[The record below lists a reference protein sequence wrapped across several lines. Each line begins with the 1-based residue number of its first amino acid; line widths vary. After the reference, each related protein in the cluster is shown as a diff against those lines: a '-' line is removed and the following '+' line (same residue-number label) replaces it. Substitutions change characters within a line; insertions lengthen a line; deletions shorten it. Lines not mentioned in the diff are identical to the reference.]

1 MGYFYPYVG
10 SFPLSLAGY
19 MDSPDSPAAAGALD
33 RCAVVQTCRILLRP
47 VASLLLKCG
56 MTWREFSAVSKSVF
70 VAVASQD
77 YGLNGRP
84 TNVSRVSI
92 LTGVSRK
99 EIARVRSLLEQESD
113 PLPNKTTDATRLL
126 SGWHQDP
133 DFLTPTGEPR
143 VLPAEGEGASFATL
157 SRRYGGDVPVTSM
170 RKELERAGAI
180 TALPDGT
187 LRAERRYF
195 MPKRF
200 DPQWILNAGSM
211 LSDLGAGIT
220 HNLDA
225 GAVPLSSGSDSPAR
239 RFIGRATNDSV
250 DVAAMPEFEAFV
262 EKNGQE
268 FLERVD
274 KWLTEHEAKPTAGGA
289 RKRARLGL
297 GVFLIAGD

>member
-1 MGYFYPYVG
+1 
-10 SFPLSLAGY
+10 
-19 MDSPDSPAAAGALD
+19 MDSPVSPAASGALD
-33 RCAVVQTCRILLRP
+33 RCAVVQTCRALLRP
-47 VASLLLKCG
+47 IASLLLKCG
-56 MTWREFSAVSKSVF
+56 MTWREFAEVSKGVF

-99 EIARVRSLLEQESD
+99 EIARVRALLEQESD

-133 DFLTPTGEPR
+133 DFLAPTGEPR
-143 VLPAEGEGASFATL
+143 VLPPEGEGASFATL
-157 SRRYGGDVPVTSM
+157 WQRYGGDVPVTSM

-180 TALPDGT
+180 TTLPDGT

-195 MPKRF
+195 MPRRF

-211 LSDLGAGIT
+211 LRDLGSGIT
-220 HNLDA
+220 HNLDVGAEPASPGA
-225 GAVPLSSGSDSPAR
+225 GPSRR
-239 RFIGRATNDSV
+239 RFIGRATSDSV
-250 DVAAMPEFEAFV
+250 DPAALPEFEAFV

-268 FLERVD
+268 FLERID
-274 KWLTEHEAKPTAGGA
+274 KWLTEHEARPAPGAA
-289 RKRARLGL
+289 RKRMRLGL
-297 GVFLIAGD
+297 GVFLIAGN

>member
-1 MGYFYPYVG
+1 
-10 SFPLSLAGY
+10 
-19 MDSPDSPAAAGALD
+19 MDSPVPAATGESLD
-33 RCAVVQTCRILLRP
+33 RSAVVQTCRVLLRP
-47 VASLLLKCG
+47 IVSLLLKCG
-56 MTWREFSAVSKSVF
+56 MTWREFAELAKAVF
-70 VAVASQD
+70 VAVASED
-77 YGLNGRP
+77 YGLKGRP

-99 EIARVRSLLEQESD
+99 EVVRVRELLEQPAT

-133 DFLTPTGEPR
+133 EFVAASGQPR
-143 VLPAEGEGASFATL
+143 VLAPDGDGPSFATL
-157 SRRYGGDVPVTSM
+157 WQRYGGDVPLTSM

-180 TALPDGT
+180 TTLPDGS

-211 LSDLGAGIT
+211 LRDLGSSIT

-225 GAVPLSSGSDSPAR
+225 GAVAVPTGGPSPAR
-239 RFIGRATNDSV
+239 RFIGRATNNGV
-250 DVAAMPEFEAFV
+250 DAAAVPAFEAFV

-274 KWLTEHEAKPTAGGA
+274 KWLTEHEARPAVEAAG
-289 RKRARLGL
+289 KRMRLGL

>member
-1 MGYFYPYVG
+1 
-10 SFPLSLAGY
+10 
-19 MDSPDSPAAAGALD
+19 MDNPVPVNTAESVD
-33 RCAVVQTCRILLRP
+33 RCAVVQTCRVLLRP
-47 VASLLLKCG
+47 IVSILLKCG
-56 MTWREFSAVSKSVF
+56 MTWREFAELAKAVF
-70 VAVASQD
+70 VAVASDD
-77 YGLNGRP
+77 YGLKGRP

-99 EIARVRSLLEQESD
+99 EVVRVRELLDQPAT

-133 DFLTPTGEPR
+133 EFVTEAGKPR
-143 VLPAEGEGASFATL
+143 ELPPDGDGPSFATL
-157 SRRYGGDVPVTSM
+157 WQRYGGDVPLTSM
-170 RKELERAGAI
+170 RKELERAGAV
-180 TALPDGT
+180 TTLPDGR

-211 LSDLGAGIT
+211 LCDLGSSIS

-225 GAVPLSSGSDSPAR
+225 GALTVAPGNGSPAR

-250 DVAAMPEFEAFV
+250 DVAVVPEFEAFV

-274 KWLTEHEAKPTAGGA
+274 KWLTEHEARPAVDGA
-289 RKRARLGL
+289 RKRMRLGL

>member
-1 MGYFYPYVG
+1 
-10 SFPLSLAGY
+10 
-19 MDSPDSPAAAGALD
+19 MDDPTPIHAAENLD
-33 RCAVVQTCRILLRP
+33 RLAVVQTCRVLLRP
-47 VASLLLKCG
+47 IASLLLKCG
-56 MTWREFSAVSKSVF
+56 MTWREFAELSKGVF
-70 VAVASQD
+70 VTVASD
-77 YGLNGRP
+77 EYGLNGRP

-99 EIARVRSLLEQESD
+99 EITRVRSLLEQESD

-133 DFLTPTGEPR
+133 EFSTASGQPR
-143 VLPAEGEGASFATL
+143 VLAADGDGATFATL
-157 SRRYGGDVPVTSM
+157 WQRYGGDVSLTSM
-170 RKELERAGAI
+170 RKELERAGAV
-180 TALPDGT
+180 TTLPDGT

-211 LSDLGAGIT
+211 LSDLGVSIT

-225 GAVPLSSGSDSPAR
+225 GAVPVSSGSEAPAR

-250 DVAAMPEFEAFV
+250 DVAAIPEFEAFV
-262 EKNGQE
+262 ETSGQE

-274 KWLTEHEAKPTAGGA
+274 KWLTEHEAKPAAGGA

>member
-1 MGYFYPYVG
+1 M
-10 SFPLSLAGY
+10 S
-19 MDSPDSPAAAGALD
+19 MDNPNPINAAENLD
-33 RCAVVQTCRILLRP
+33 RFAVVQTCRVLLRP
-47 VASLLLKCG
+47 IASLLLKCG
-56 MTWREFSAVSKSVF
+56 MTWREFAELSKGVF
-70 VAVASQD
+70 VAVASD
-77 YGLNGRP
+77 EYGLNGRP

-99 EIARVRSLLEQESD
+99 EVVRVRTLLEQPAR

-211 LSDLGAGIT
+211 LRDLGAGIT
-220 HNLDA
+220 HNLDV
-225 GAVPLSSGSDSPAR
+225 GIEPVSPGGGSPLR
-239 RFIGRATNDSV
+239 RFIGRATSDSV
-250 DVAAMPEFEAFV
+250 DVAAIPEFEAFV

-274 KWLTEHEAKPTAGGA
+274 KWLTEHEAKPAAGGA
-289 RKRARLGL
+289 RKRERLGL

>member
-1 MGYFYPYVG
+1 
-10 SFPLSLAGY
+10 
-19 MDSPDSPAAAGALD
+19 MDDPTPNQRADSLD
-33 RCAVVQTCRILLRP
+33 RLAVVQTCRVLLRP

-56 MTWREFSAVSKSVF
+56 MTWREFAEVSKSVF
-70 VAVASQD
+70 VAVAGD
-77 YGLNGRP
+77 EYGLNGRP

-99 EIARVRSLLEQESD
+99 EVVRVRALLEL
-113 PLPNKTTDATRLL
+113 PATTLPNKTTDATRLL
-126 SGWHQDP
+126 SGWHQDAE
-133 DFLTPTGEPR
+133 FITASGQPR
-143 VLPAEGEGASFATL
+143 LLAVDGEGATFATL
-157 SRRYGGDVPVTSM
+157 WQRYGGDVPLTSM

-180 TALPDGT
+180 TTLPDGR

-211 LSDLGAGIT
+211 LSDLGASIT

-225 GAVPLSSGSDSPAR
+225 GAESLSPGSDSPAR
-239 RFIGRATNDSV
+239 RFIGRATNDST

-274 KWLTEHEAKPTAGGA
+274 KWLTEHEAKPAAGGT

>member
-1 MGYFYPYVG
+1 MNP
-10 SFPLSLAGY
+10 S
-19 MDSPDSPAAAGALD
+19 AAGAVD
-33 RCAVVQTCRILLRP
+33 RSAVVQTCRVLLRP
-47 VASLLLKCG
+47 IASLLLKCG
-56 MTWREFSAVSKSVF
+56 MTWREFAEVSKGVF
-70 VAVASQD
+70 VAVASHE

-99 EIARVRSLLEQESD
+99 EITRVRALLEQEAA

-133 DFLTPTGEPR
+133 DFVTITGEPC
-143 VLPAEGEGASFATL
+143 VLPAEGQGASFAAL
-157 SRRYGGDVPVTSM
+157 WQRYGGDVPLTSM

-180 TALPDGT
+180 TMLPDGT

-195 MPKRF
+195 MPRHF

-211 LSDLGAGIT
+211 LRDLGSGIT

-225 GAVPLSSGSDSPAR
+225 GAEPPLPGAASPTR
-239 RFIGRATNDSV
+239 RFIGRATSDSV

-262 EKNGQE
+262 EQRGQE

-274 KWLTEHEAKPTAGGA
+274 NWLTEHEAKPAPGGA
-289 RKRARLGL
+289 RKRMRLGL
-297 GVFLIAGD
+297 GVFLIAGE